1 VDKPVSNA
9 GVEDLAAQ
17 SRASVDMKG
26 LPAQAGSEEQA
37 GPPARA
43 ESEERAGPQARA
55 ESEEQAGPQEQAGSQ
70 ERPVAEDQPVVE
82 QLTARAF
89 VVPTDAPEGDGTLRW
104 DATTIVVVEV
114 RADGCTGI
122 GYSYAAGAAA
132 ALISE
137 LLRGA
142 VVGADALSPPAAW
155 AKMRRAVRNVGYPGV
170 AASAIS
176 AVDVALWDLKARLLG
191 VALSTLL
198 GRVRERV
205 PVYGSGGF
213 TTYDPEQMRRQLT
226 GWVERG
232 IAMVKIKVG
241 SEPDRD
247 PERVR
252 RARSAIGDSVRL
264 FVDANGAYSRK
275 QALGM
280 AEIFAEQAGVS
291 WFEEPVSSDDLE
303 GLRLLRD
310 RAPARMSVAA
320 GEYGYDLFYFRA
332 MLDAGAVDVLQ
343 ADVTRCGGITQMLQV
358 GALCAARG
366 MQLSAHTSPAIH
378 AHLGAAIEP
387 LVHVE
392 YFHDH
397 ARIEELLFD
406 GTPALR
412 EGALCPDR
420 AVPGLGL
427 ALREDEAERYER

>member
-1 VDKPVSNA
+1 MSSADAES
-9 GVEDLAAQ
+9 
-17 SRASVDMKG
+17 
-26 LPAQAGSEEQA
+26 PAEH
-37 GPPARA
+37 PARGA
-43 ESEERAGPQARA
+43 K
-55 ESEEQAGPQEQAGSQ
+55 
-70 ERPVAEDQPVVE
+70 PVVE

-89 VVPTDAPEGDGTLRW
+89 TVPTDAPEADGTLSW
-104 DATTIVVVEV
+104 DATTIVVVE
-114 RADGCTGI
+114 ACSAGHTGV

-132 ALISE
+132 ALVSE
-137 LLRGA
+137 LLGEA
-142 VVGADALSPPAAW
+142 VVGGDALSPSAAW
-155 AKMRRAVRNVGYPGV
+155 AAMRRAVRNIGYPGV
-170 AASAIS
+170 ASSGIS

-213 TTYDPEQMRRQLT
+213 TTYTPEQMQRQLA
-226 GWVERG
+226 GWVAEG
-232 IAMVKIKVG
+232 VGAVKMKVG
-241 SEPDRD
+241 SEPDGD

-252 RARSAIGDSVRL
+252 HARSVIGDGVEL

-275 QALGM
+275 QALAL
-280 AEIFAEQAGVS
+280 AETFAREAGVS

-310 RAPARMSVAA
+310 RAPAGMEVAA
-320 GEYGYDLFYFRA
+320 GEYGYDLFYFRR

-366 MQLSAHTSPAIH
+366 LRLSAHTSPALH
-378 AHLGAAIEP
+378 AHVCAAIEP
-387 LVHVE
+387 LAHVE

-406 GTPALR
+406 GAPPLR
-412 EGALCPDR
+412 EGGLWPDPT
-420 AVPGLGL
+420 VPGMGL
-427 ALREDEAERYER
+427 SLREGEAERYEH